1 MGSLTNAE
9 QLAVDITGFLNGN
22 SSKMDEVIKMLSTDH
37 RTLQQFTTKLFLKWV
52 EFAASDEYRHD
63 GRNEATHKVRKKLME
78 GWEMVDANH
87 KGSKPSQWLPCI

>member
-1 MGSLTNAE
+1 METSNKAE
-9 QLAVDITGFLNGN
+9 QLANNISQFLNGN
-22 SSKMDEVIKMLSTDH
+22 SSSMDEVIKFLSHDH

-52 EFAASDEYRHD
+52 EFAASGEYKYD
-63 GRNEATHKVRKKLME
+63 GRNEATHKVCKKLME